1 MPDDFSAGAWL
12 IIFLV
17 IQRFAE
23 LAVAKWNSVRL
34 LEAGAREFGASHYHL
49 IVALHAFW
57 LLGLWIFGHDRSV
70 NLVGLGLFVLLQ
82 GARLWVLFSLGGRWT
97 TRVIVM
103 PGASKVTRGPYRWL
117 NHPNYWV
124 VAFEIALVPLTLGLP
139 VFALVFSVTNAA
151 ILFLRIRVEEKAL
164 AWAAASS

>member
-1 MPDDFSAGAWL
+1 MPDSLATGAWL

-57 LLGLWIFGHDRSV
+57 LLGLWMFGHDRSV
-70 NLVGLGLFVLLQ
+70 NPVGLGLFVLLQ
-82 GARLWVLFSLGGRWT
+82 GARLWVLFSLRGRWT
-97 TRVIVM
+97 TRVIVV
-103 PGASKVTRGPYRWL
+103 PGAPKVKRGPYRWL

-139 VFALVFSVTNAA
+139 VFALVFSVANAA
-151 ILFLRIRVEEKAL
+151 VLFLRIRVEEKAL
-164 AWAAASS
+164 AWAAASP